1 MIDTVWKIGDTVYG
15 VHSEVFNSTYYIYIV
30 EEKIVYI
37 KETGGYISEG
47 KMDGKNF
54 KSDSSSFDTFFDKN
68 SDVNYA
74 EKIYTEATI
83 QSEQNN
89 NLWKEVVRRYE

>member
-37 KETGGYISEG
+37 IKEFVQVL
-47 KMDGKNF
+47 N
-54 KSDSSSFDTFFDKN
+54 
-68 SDVNYA
+68 VNA
-74 EKIYTEATI
+74 
-83 QSEQNN
+83 
-89 NLWKEVVRRYE
+89 